1 MQFQK
6 WSQAE
11 LAMEGHNGK
20 TRLGNSE
27 VPLVVKF
34 ADAKRK
40 DAMAGQ
46 VLHSPQ
52 LLLSGQHHSPIF
64 FIILAR
70 ADAISTCARAVYL
83 QYLCCGT

>member
-46 VLHSPQ
+46 VLHSSQ
-52 LLLSGQHHSPIF
+52 LLPSGQPQSHF
-64 FIILAR
+64 YIILAR